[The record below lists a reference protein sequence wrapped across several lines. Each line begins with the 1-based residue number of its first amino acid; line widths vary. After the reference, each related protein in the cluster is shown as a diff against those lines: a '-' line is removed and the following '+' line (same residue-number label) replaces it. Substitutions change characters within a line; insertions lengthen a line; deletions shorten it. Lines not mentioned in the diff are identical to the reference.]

1 MIYVVVGPTGV
12 GKTKLSI
19 SLAKKTNAIVINADS
34 MQIYKELNIGTA
46 KITKEEMQ
54 DIPHY
59 LFDIVSI
66 KDDFNTYMY
75 QQKGRELLSQYKDKN
90 IVIVGGTG
98 LYIKALLYDYTF
110 NNKENKNKK
119 LYNFKIIGLT
129 TDREKLYNT
138 INNRVDQMIKKGL
151 IDEAKLLYKN
161 NKNERALKQAIGYKE
176 LFKYFDGEI
185 TKEEAIEKIKQ
196 NSRHYAKRQYTFFNN
211 QFDNIKWYNKEKITE
226 EEILKDILCKK

>member
-1 MIYVVVGPTGV
+1 MIYVIAGPTGV

-19 SLAKKTNAIVINADS
+19 SLAKQINAIVINADS

-75 QQKGRELLSQYKDKN
+75 QQRGRKLLEKYKDKN

-98 LYIKALLYDYTF
+98 LYIKTLLYDYTF
-110 NNKENKNKK
+110 DNIENKNKK

-138 INNRVDQMIKKGL
+138 INNRVDQMIKNGL
-151 IDEAKLLYKN
+151 IDEARSLYKK

-211 QFDNIKWYNKEKITE
+211 QFDNIKWYNKEETKE

>member
-1 MIYVVVGPTGV
+1 MIYVIAGPTGV

-19 SLAKKTNAIVINADS
+19 SLAKQINAIVINADS

-75 QQKGRELLSQYKDKN
+75 QQRGRKLLEKYKDKN

-98 LYIKALLYDYTF
+98 LYIKTLLYDYTF
-110 NNKENKNKK
+110 DNIENKNKK
-119 LYNFKIIGLT
+119 LYDFKIIGLT

-138 INNRVDQMIKKGL
+138 INNRVDQMIKNGL
-151 IDEAKLLYKN
+151 IDEARSLYKK

-211 QFDNIKWYNKEKITE
+211 QFDNIKWYNKEETKE